1 MAQNSLIRWKL
12 NLILRLV
19 KKEHKIFYCH
29 PSSPYQ
35 KGSCEVNHEL
45 LRRILPKG
53 TSFDDLTQKNINLMM
68 SHINSYKK
76 KKTEQCVTIHSVQ

>member
-19 KKEHKIFYCH
+19 KKRTQIFYCH

-53 TSFDDLTQKNINLMM
+53 TSFDDLTQKKIL
-68 SHINSYKK
+68 
-76 KKTEQCVTIHSVQ
+76 T